1 MSLSGVTVAPAGLK
15 AGIDCA
21 GVATEGLAG
30 WAGRNQAARMA
41 PAAATP
47 PATRQPIDSPC
58 RNALLAAVWMA
69 WPRAPCPAALT
80 WSAAA
85 YAAPSDWCAMAETP
99 CGSPAGRLA
108 VSREPYSD
116 A

>member
-1 MSLSGVTVAPAGLK
+1 MAAVVHGLAQSAMPGRAGL
-15 AGIDCA
+15 A
-21 GVATEGLAG
+21 
-30 WAGRNQAARMA
+30 
-41 PAAATP
+41 
-47 PATRQPIDSPC
+47 
-58 RNALLAAVWMA
+58 
-69 WPRAPCPAALT
+69 
-80 WSAAA
+80 AAA